1 MAVVEGWTRFSFS
14 IVDESSIV
22 ELGLEVTLSVCE
34 VVDESVSPPIVDS
47 EVAALVGFRVNWVL

>member
-1 MAVVEGWTRFSFS
+1 MVEGWTRFSFS

-47 EVAALVGFRVNWVL
+47 DDAALVGFRVKWVL